1 MLGVLPGSVVQR
13 AGCEVKTFRQIAVFP
28 LDVLL
33 MGVVVLAIAVDLLGG
48 FVGHL
53 CQVIGGEE

>member
-1 MLGVLPGSVVQR
+1 MAQR
-13 AGCEVKTFRQIAVFP
+13 KGDEVKTFRQIAVFP

-33 MGVVVLAIAVDLLGG
+33 MGIVVLAIAVDLLGG

>member
-1 MLGVLPGSVVQR
+1 M
-13 AGCEVKTFRQIAVFP
+13 KTFRQIAVFP

-33 MGVVVLAIAVDLLGG
+33 MGIVALAIAIDLLGG

-53 CQVIGGEE
+53 CQLIGGEE